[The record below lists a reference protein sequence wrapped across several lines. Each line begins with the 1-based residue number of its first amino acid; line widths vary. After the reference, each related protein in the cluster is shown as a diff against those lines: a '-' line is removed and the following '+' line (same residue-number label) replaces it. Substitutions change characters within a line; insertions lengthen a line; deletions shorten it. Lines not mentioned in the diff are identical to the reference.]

1 MSSTLRFPIGEPAWN
16 KIKWKLLRLVEQRYF
31 WVLFTGLRYAK
42 TCFRADAN
50 RRRPRSACASAQ
62 TDQDLCSSLT
72 YSLDSIECIN
82 GKQMH
87 GWHFAHAQGESEFV
101 LFAHARRHVFALRGQ
116 NKVQTLIWC
125 TAHAICSCLEFIL
138 LHFNSIN
145 LDGQVK
151 YPCKRCRFRGV
162 ISKVSTQSV
171 IVHYYYYYYYYDT

>member
-1 MSSTLRFPIGEPAWN
+1 METFKIGWAALFLGVIYWVALCENVFSSRCEQAKAQISLRI
-16 KIKWKLLRLVEQRYF
+16 R
-31 WVLFTGLRYAK
+31 
-42 TCFRADAN
+42 
-50 RRRPRSACASAQ
+50 
-62 TDQDLCSSLT
+62 
-72 YSLDSIECIN
+72 IN